1 MIKVVY
7 IAPLKALVRERVDD
21 WKKKFGENMGYRV
34 AEVSGD
40 FTPEVAELEA
50 TSILI
55 TTPEKWDGITRSW
68 ATREYVRQVGLII
81 IDEIHLLGV
90 DRGAVLEA
98 IVTRCG
104 LNNKAIFYYFQIEND
119 YTPICNS

>member
-1 MIKVVY
+1 MFRLLQDHPGKKVVY

-21 WKKKFGENMGYRV
+21 WKKKFEAKMGYRV
-34 AEVSGD
+34 IEVSGD
-40 FTPEVAELEA
+40 YTPEVAVLEE
-50 TSILI
+50 SPILI

-68 ATREYVRQVGLII
+68 ATREYVRQVGLIV

-98 IVTRCG
+98 IVTRFC
-104 LNNKAIFYYFQIEND
+104 AF
-119 YTPICNS
+119 

>member
-55 TTPEKWDGITRSW
+55 TTP
-68 ATREYVRQVGLII
+68 
-81 IDEIHLLGV
+81 
-90 DRGAVLEA
+90 
-98 IVTRCG
+98 
-104 LNNKAIFYYFQIEND
+104 
-119 YTPICNS
+119 